1 VVARVV
7 VAGRRVDGVGDV
19 AGGIL
24 DVVPVEVR
32 EAEREPDEGDRAT
45 GEPDV
50 KCAAAIGRGRCGY
63 LAGERRFASSQK
75 PGVPVLDLFDG
86 QAMLA
91 RGVRRGDIAAEDA
104 EDERAAASGLPV
116 AGFRG
121 RGRR

>member
-1 VVARVV
+1 VVARLV

-24 DVVPVEVR
+24 DVVPVEVC
-32 EAEREPDEGDRAT
+32 EAEREPGEGDRAT

-50 KCAAAIGRGRCGY
+50 KCPAPIGRGRRGC
-63 LAGERRFASSQK
+63 LVAERRLAPSQK
-75 PGVPVLDLFDG
+75 LGVPVLDLFDG
-86 QAMLA
+86 EAMLA
-91 RGVRRGDIAAEDA
+91 GGVRRGGLAAEDA
-104 EDERAAASGLPV
+104 ENERAAASGLPV